1 MARAYSMNLRNRVI
15 EVCDQRQSATDVAV
29 RYAVSESFIEKPK
42 RHKET
47 MPSPCPSTA

>member
-42 RHKET
+42 RHSVANGA
-47 MPSPCPSTA
+47 P